1 MNVSLNDD
9 LITAMP
15 VVPKPYSHLHL
26 WIVGCG
32 GTGSF
37 LVQLVCRIARELIRS
52 GRSVELTLVDPD
64 LVEARNITRQCF
76 CEAEIGL
83 NKAQV
88 LAARYSLACGLPI
101 QAVPEPFKGRW
112 VARNALTVLL
122 GCVDNGAARR
132 ELACALDLANHYPD
146 TPNAWWIDG
155 GNHHH
160 SGQVLVGSTLS
171 TNPDDFQF
179 HPDLGCLRLPSPSI
193 QAPELLLNPVAE
205 PSYPPLSCAEVATL
219 AEQGLLVNPQ
229 TAILMGQMLAE
240 LLTGK
245 LKRLATY
252 FDLTSG
258 TMRSEYTTQT
268 AIIQGLQQGEG
279 GTHVV

>member
-1 MNVSLNDD
+1 MTLFLNDD

-37 LVQLVCRIARELIRS
+37 LVQLVYRIARELIRS
-52 GRSVELTLVDPD
+52 GKSVELTLVDPD

-88 LAARYSLACGLPI
+88 LAARYSLAWGLPI

-112 VARNALTVLL
+112 VARTALTVLL

-132 ELACALDLANHYPD
+132 ELANALDLANHYPD

-171 TNPDDFQF
+171 TNSDDFQF
-179 HPDLGCLRLPSPSI
+179 HPELGCLKLPAPSI
-193 QAPELLLNPVAE
+193 QAPELLLDPVVKQ
-205 PSYPPLSCAEVATL
+205 SQSPLSCADVATL
-219 AEQGLLVNPQ
+219 DEQGLLVNPQ
-229 TAILMGQMLAE
+229 TAILMAQMLSE

-258 TMRSEYTTQT
+258 TMQSEYTTQT
-268 AIIQGLQQGEG
+268 AIIQGLQGGE
-279 GTHVV
+279 VDIRAV

>member
-1 MNVSLNDD
+1 MMTLSLNDD

-15 VVPKPYSHLHL
+15 VVPKPHSHLHL

-32 GTGSF
+32 GTGSY
-37 LVQLVCRIARELIRS
+37 LVQLVCRIARELIRA
-52 GRSVELTLVDPD
+52 GKTVELTLVDPD
-64 LVEARNITRQCF
+64 LVEAKNITRQCF

-88 LAARYSLACGLPI
+88 LAARYSLAWGLPI
-101 QAVPEPFKGRW
+101 QAVPESFKGRW
-112 VARNALTVLL
+112 LARTALTVLL

-132 ELACALDLANHYPD
+132 ELASALDLANHYPD

-179 HPDLGCLRLPSPSI
+179 HPELGCLRLPAPSI
-193 QAPELLLNPVAE
+193 QAPELLLEPIAK
-205 PSYPPLSCAEVATL
+205 PSYPPLSCADVATL
-219 AEQGLLVNPQ
+219 DQQGLLVNPQ
-229 TAILMGQMLAE
+229 TAILMAQMLSE

-258 TMRSEYTTQT
+258 TMQSEYTTQERILKT
-268 AIIQGLQQGEG
+268 IELA
-279 GTHVV
+279 TVDKRF